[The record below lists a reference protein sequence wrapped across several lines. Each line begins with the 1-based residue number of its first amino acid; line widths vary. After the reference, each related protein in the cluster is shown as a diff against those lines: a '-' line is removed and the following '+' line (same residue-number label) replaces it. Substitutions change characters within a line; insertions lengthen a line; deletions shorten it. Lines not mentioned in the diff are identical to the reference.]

1 MKVLKT
7 IHAIAPIRIN
17 DIGGWTDTWF
27 SKQGKVLNTAVFPLV
42 EVRIKTLENREKMDQ
57 RVLVRLE
64 NYGEAFW
71 IIPEKPAYDHHP
83 LIQGAF
89 NSIVIPKDI
98 MLQVT
103 VYSHVPAGSSTGT
116 SASVCVALLGALDYL
131 AETNHT
137 VYEIAYLAH
146 RVETEK
152 LKLQSGIQDQLAAA
166 YGGICYVDMYAYPEA
181 KVTKVEL
188 DDKLRKELEDRLSL
202 IYLGQSH
209 SSSAIHEEVIAF
221 LEAKGSQY
229 SIIKQLRALAEQ
241 AKGALIEKDLDS
253 FGDIMIQNNECQRAL
268 HEGLIS
274 EKADSVI
281 NIAKKYKAMGWKV
294 NGAGGKGGSL
304 TVLGSRDVTLRNQMQ
319 GEMNSMGRGIRS
331 IPISLTLSGVT
342 VKEETSPITP

>member
-57 RVLVRLE
+57 RVLARLE

-103 VYSHVPAGSSTGT
+103 LYSHVPAGSSTGT

-166 YGGICYVDMYAYPEA
+166 FGGICYVDMYDYPEA

-188 DDKLRKELEDRLSL
+188 DEGLRKELDDRLSL

-241 AKGALIEKDLDS
+241 AKGALLERDLDS

-274 EKADSVI
+274 EEANSVI
-281 NIAKKYKAMGWKV
+281 DIAKKFKALGWKV

-304 TVLGSRDVTLRNQMQ
+304 TILGSRDVTLRNQML
-319 GEMNSMGRGIRS
+319 EEIDSMGRGIRS

-342 VKEETSPITP
+342 VKEETSPDTS

>member
-57 RVLVRLE
+57 RVLARLE

-103 VYSHVPAGSSTGT
+103 LYSHVPAGSSTGT

-166 YGGICYVDMYAYPEA
+166 FGGICYVDMYDYPEA

-188 DDKLRKELEDRLSL
+188 DEGLRKELDDRLSL

-241 AKGALIEKDLDS
+241 AKGALLERDLDS

-274 EKADSVI
+274 EEANSVI
-281 NIAKKYKAMGWKV
+281 DIAKKFKALGWKV

-304 TVLGSRDVTLRNQMQ
+304 TVLGSRDVTLRNQML
-319 GEMNSMGRGIRS
+319 EEIDSMGRGIRS

-342 VKEETSPITP
+342 VKEETSPDTS